1 MNDTAQKVMCIYE
14 NATLLPLERGL
25 LAGLM
30 DGKLLVVTNVPDL
43 TPQQIIERHKSLADL
58 ERGFTVLKS
67 ELRIGPV
74 YHRLP
79 ERIRGSTDQMS
90 KS

>member
-1 MNDTAQKVMCIYE
+1 M
-14 NATLLPLERGL
+14 
-25 LAGLM
+25 
-30 DGKLLVVTNVPDL
+30 VTNVLDL
-43 TPQQIIERHKSLADL
+43 TAPQIIERHKSLADL

-67 ELRIGPV
+67 ELGIGPV

-79 ERIRGSTDQMS
+79 ERIRGSLAQMA

>member
-1 MNDTAQKVMCIYE
+1 MCIYE

-30 DGKLLVVTNVPDL
+30 DGKLLVVTNVPGL

-58 ERGFTVLKS
+58 ERGLTV
-67 ELRIGPV
+67 
-74 YHRLP
+74 
-79 ERIRGSTDQMS
+79 
-90 KS
+90 

>member
-1 MNDTAQKVMCIYE
+1 M
-14 NATLLPLERGL
+14 
-25 LAGLM
+25 
-30 DGKLLVVTNVPDL
+30 VTNVPDL

-58 ERGFTVLKS
+58 ERGFKVLNS
-67 ELRIGPV
+67 ELGIGPV

-79 ERIRGSTDQMS
+79 ERIRGSADQMA